1 MVNWYKSIDKAR
13 YLYPEYLVPSHTRPL
28 KGKDSIFAILTDY
41 RDAIQ
46 FVHDQS
52 IRAMNMGL
60 TPDEAVEQIRLPS
73 YLESSPYLQE
83 YYGKVEW
90 SVRSVYTGELGW
102 YNGNSTDLHPLTKK
116 KQKNLLL
123 GFATEAQILE
133 EAQKYLENKKF
144 RESLYLSDILLQSNS
159 ENKKAKALHV
169 DTLIA
174 LGSSDKNA
182 YSRHYY
188 LTKPRRYL
196 EIS

>member
-1 MVNWYKSIDKAR
+1 LVNWYKSIDKAR

-28 KGKDSIFAILTDY
+28 KGKDSIF
-41 RDAIQ
+41 
-46 FVHDQS
+46 
-52 IRAMNMGL
+52 
-60 TPDEAVEQIRLPS
+60 
-73 YLESSPYLQE
+73 
-83 YYGKVEW
+83 
-90 SVRSVYTGELGW
+90 
-102 YNGNSTDLHPLTKK
+102 
-116 KQKNLLL
+116 L

-133 EAQKYLENKKF
+133 EAQKYFENKKF